1 MISITLVS
9 KLHMEIA
16 HVNLFNEHANNEIYL
31 ITMLIENYILH

>member
-31 ITMLIENYILH
+31 IIMLI